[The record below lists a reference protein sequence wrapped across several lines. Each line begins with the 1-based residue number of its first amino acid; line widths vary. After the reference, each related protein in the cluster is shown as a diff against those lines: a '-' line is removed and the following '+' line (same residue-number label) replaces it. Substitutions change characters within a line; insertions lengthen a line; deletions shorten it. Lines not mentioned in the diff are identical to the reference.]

1 MLSDWTRVELGD
13 VGVWAVPRTP
23 AGRVAAAEALLRPL
37 SHYEMDENG
46 DAVPVYGEP
55 LIDAAGYMAIVSGA
69 SVYSPTVAL
78 DLGPPDAQEA
88 EIARFNAA
96 VAAKDATA
104 HRRTAPRGT
113 WC

>member
-13 VGVWAVPRTP
+13 VGVWVVPRTP

-37 SHYEMDENG
+37 SHYEMDVNG

-55 LIDAAGYMAIVSGA
+55 LIDAAGYMAIVTGGECRQA
-69 SVYSPTVAL
+69 PPSVYRPGEFL
-78 DLGPPDAQEA
+78 DEH
-88 EIARFNAA
+88 ARS
-96 VAAKDATA
+96 KDAVA